1 MAEFKGTIED
11 IRFRNEEN
19 GYTVATVVSGST
31 DITVVGVFP
40 PVSEGSFVSVS
51 GTFVTHPRFGR
62 QLKADVVRLERP
74 ETTSGVTQF
83 LGSGLIRGIG
93 PKRAA
98 AIVEKFGKDT
108 LDVIE
113 KDPKRLATVQGI
125 SPRIAKDIAESYGK
139 VRAAADAMSFLM
151 EYSVTSGLAMKI
163 FNEYGESTIAT
174 VTSNPYRLIEDVHGV
189 GFLTADRMASS
200 LGISP
205 RSDFRVR
212 AGIFYALSENAEK
225 NGNTLLPRTALA
237 DEAARLLGF
246 DADDEL
252 IDKNIDALVMSRT
265 LREVE
270 YEGEPALMTA
280 ALFGAETRSAAK
292 LCRMLESAN
301 RALPDCSDEI
311 AEFER
316 VEGVTF
322 HSEQRT
328 AIVSALANGVSVI
341 TGGPGTG
348 KTTIVRC
355 ILRILTNHGMSVKL
369 MAPTGRAAKRLSEST
384 GADASTIHRAL
395 MTDDEESGGLNSDA
409 VIVDEFSMVDVM
421 LLSSLLEQLRDDAKL
436 IIVGDADQ
444 LPSVGAGNALA
455 DIISCGEISVAK
467 LTHIY
472 RQDENGRII
481 VNAHKINAGEMPDL
495 HNTGRDFFFLRSDSA
510 SQTADTVVGL
520 VTERLPA
527 FLNCDPLRIQVL
539 CPMKS
544 GDAGTVNLNRRLR
557 AALLGTPT
565 DELTVGENTFAAGDK
580 VMHVVNNY
588 NLVWT
593 RDYREGKGV
602 FNGDT
607 GIVEQ
612 VRRDSGELIVRFDD
626 GRRATYAGEDRLQ
639 LMPAYA
645 ITVHKSQGSEYEGV
659 VIPLAGG
666 NPVIMTRNLLYTA
679 VTRARNLVVIVG
691 TEDAVGRMVRNNYI
705 RKRFSML
712 ATFIRDTA
720 RKMDMLYGGEN
731 NEKSV

>member
-151 EYSVTSGLAMKI
+151 EYGVTSGLAMKI

-252 IDKNIDALVMSRT
+252 IDKNIDALVMTRT

-322 HSEQRT
+322 HPEQRT

-341 TGGPGTG
+341 TGGP
-348 KTTIVRC
+348 
-355 ILRILTNHGMSVKL
+355 
-369 MAPTGRAAKRLSEST
+369 A
-384 GADASTIHRAL
+384 
-395 MTDDEESGGLNSDA
+395 
-409 VIVDEFSMVDVM
+409 
-421 LLSSLLEQLRDDAKL
+421 
-436 IIVGDADQ
+436 
-444 LPSVGAGNALA
+444 
-455 DIISCGEISVAK
+455 
-467 LTHIY
+467 
-472 RQDENGRII
+472 
-481 VNAHKINAGEMPDL
+481 
-495 HNTGRDFFFLRSDSA
+495 
-510 SQTADTVVGL
+510 
-520 VTERLPA
+520 
-527 FLNCDPLRIQVL
+527 
-539 CPMKS
+539 
-544 GDAGTVNLNRRLR
+544 
-557 AALLGTPT
+557 
-565 DELTVGENTFAAGDK
+565 
-580 VMHVVNNY
+580 
-588 NLVWT
+588 
-593 RDYREGKGV
+593 
-602 FNGDT
+602 
-607 GIVEQ
+607 
-612 VRRDSGELIVRFDD
+612 
-626 GRRATYAGEDRLQ
+626 
-639 LMPAYA
+639 
-645 ITVHKSQGSEYEGV
+645 
-659 VIPLAGG
+659 
-666 NPVIMTRNLLYTA
+666 
-679 VTRARNLVVIVG
+679 RARPP
-691 TEDAVGRMVRNNYI
+691 
-705 RKRFSML
+705 
-712 ATFIRDTA
+712 
-720 RKMDMLYGGEN
+720 
-731 NEKSV
+731 